1 MELQTKPILTKK
13 LMENSIKLT
22 NKHIELLEKLPEQ
35 GMGYQ
40 IVDITLKNGQILKDR
55 VVLNSTYL
63 KLIDY
68 EKIDVD
74 EIDTITLR
82 K

>member
-1 MELQTKPILTKK
+1 MET
-13 LMENSIKLT
+13 SIKLT
-22 NKHIELLEKLPEQ
+22 DKQIEYLENLPEQ

-40 IVDITLKNGQILKDR
+40 LVDITLKNGQVLKER

-63 KLIDY
+63 KLKDN
-68 EKIDVD
+68 EKIDIE
-74 EIDTITLR
+74 EIEFITLS

>member
-1 MELQTKPILTKK
+1 
-13 LMENSIKLT
+13 MENSIKLN

-40 IVDITLKNGQILKDR
+40 IVDITLKNGQILKER

-68 EKIDVD
+68 EKIDAD